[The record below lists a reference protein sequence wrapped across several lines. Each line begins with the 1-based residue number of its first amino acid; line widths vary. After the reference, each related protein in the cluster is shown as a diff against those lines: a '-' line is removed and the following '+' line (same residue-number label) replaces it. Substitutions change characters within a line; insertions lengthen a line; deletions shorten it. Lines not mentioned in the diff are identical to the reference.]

1 MIGCNIPYCDVLV
14 QRLRIT
20 EESYLVFT
28 LENLN
33 SITFAALSAHQL
45 LNRSWYCVRWRNKNP
60 INSKTALCNW
70 VSFILVWEFPAA
82 ALCKTLLWTFVFL
95 LHKVRVL
102 FFSIL
107 SLIFV
112 WDFFFFSNKKFSNLA
127 SCHTNNPMTKTY
139 QWHGRSSF
147 AEIKPQTL

>member
-20 EESYLVFT
+20 KEYYLVFT

-60 INSKTALCNW
+60 INSNTALCNW
-70 VSFILVWEFPAA
+70 ISFILVREFPAA
-82 ALCKTLLWTFVFL
+82 ALCKTLLWTLVFL
-95 LHKVRVL
+95 LHKVSS
-102 FFSIL
+102 FFFHFIINFCL
-107 SLIFV
+107 R
-112 WDFFFFSNKKFSNLA
+112 FFFFSNKKFSNLA
-127 SCHTNNPMTKTY
+127 LCHTNNPMTKTY

>member
-20 EESYLVFT
+20 KEYYLVFT

-60 INSKTALCNW
+60 INSNTALCNW
-70 VSFILVWEFPAA
+70 ISFILVREFPAA
-82 ALCKTLLWTFVFL
+82 ALCKTLLWTLVFL

-102 FFSIL
+102 FFFCIL

-112 WDFFFFSNKKFSNLA
+112 WDFFFF
-127 SCHTNNPMTKTY
+127 
-139 QWHGRSSF
+139 Q
-147 AEIKPQTL
+147 IKNSQTLHRVTQITPWPKHTSDMEGLLLLK

>member
-20 EESYLVFT
+20 KESYLVFT
-28 LENLN
+28 SENLN

-82 ALCKTLLWTFVFL
+82 ALCKTLLWTLVFL

-112 WDFFFFSNKKFSNLA
+112 WDFFFF
-127 SCHTNNPMTKTY
+127 
-139 QWHGRSSF
+139 Q
-147 AEIKPQTL
+147 IKNSQTLHHVTQTTPWPKHTSDMEGLLLQK

>member
-20 EESYLVFT
+20 KESYLVFT

-60 INSKTALCNW
+60 INSNTALCNW
-70 VSFILVWEFPAA
+70 ISFILVREFPAA
-82 ALCKTLLWTFVFL
+82 ALCKTLLWTLVFL
-95 LHKVRVL
+95 LHKVSS
-102 FFSIL
+102 FFFHFIINFCL
-107 SLIFV
+107 R
-112 WDFFFFSNKKFSNLA
+112 FFFF
-127 SCHTNNPMTKTY
+127 
-139 QWHGRSSF
+139 Q
-147 AEIKPQTL
+147 IKNSQTLHRVTQITPWPKHTSDMEGLLLLK